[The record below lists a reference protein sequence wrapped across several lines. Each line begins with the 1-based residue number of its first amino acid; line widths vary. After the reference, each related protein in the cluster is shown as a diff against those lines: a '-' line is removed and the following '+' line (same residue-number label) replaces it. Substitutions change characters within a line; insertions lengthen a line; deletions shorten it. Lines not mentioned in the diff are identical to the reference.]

1 MPSKRISAGGSPSA
15 PPDASD
21 FTDSAP
27 PGNAEVARVHK
38 KPRISASP
46 ADPNL
51 LLVSMKLIR
60 RQNGFPGGASA
71 VSVKMADRNQIK
83 FGENGNPKAKEN
95 ASIASLDTAEKLWM
109 HRRPDGTAEAANGK
123 FTFATMLDGS
133 IRLGEQGNG
142 TNAHAALTGGSK
154 NVSFAGEVEFEKG
167 KIKTYSNGSG
177 TYLPPA
183 VLRHQSGFNQAAGFQ
198 DVGNPPAILK
208 GAQKENAIAAAEQA
222 IAKKLKELE

>member
-1 MPSKRISAGGSPSA
+1 M
-15 PPDASD
+15 
-21 FTDSAP
+21 
-27 PGNAEVARVHK
+27 
-38 KPRISASP
+38 
-46 ADPNL
+46 

-60 RQNGFPGGASA
+60 RHNGFPAGASA
-71 VSVKMADRNQIK
+71 VSVKMADRNEIR

-154 NVSFAGEVEFEKG
+154 NVSFAGEVEFEQG
-167 KIKTYSNGSG
+167 NIKTYSNGSG
-177 TYLPPA
+177 TYVPPA
-183 VLRHQSGFNQAAGFQ
+183 VLRYQSGFNQAAGFQ
-198 DVGNPPAILK
+198 DVGKPPAILE
-208 GAQKENAIAAAEQA
+208 GAPKESAIAAAEQA
-222 IAKKLKELE
+222 IAKKLKELG